1 MFKTILILSYLTLI
15 YASITNRFHEWVNEH
30 NIILTDY
37 DHTFNSWYD
46 NDKYIEQHN
55 AKNLSYTLGHNKY
68 SGLNI
73 TEFRQLMTSPFKQ
86 NDNNLRGNFAL
97 LKYPMDNY
105 ETLDLSVPSSI
116 DWRTLGAVTPVKDQG
131 QCGSCW
137 SFSVTGAMEGAY
149 KIKTNNL
156 VSFSEQ
162 ELVDCSLIK
171 YGGPNMGCNGGNMEP
186 TFDWIGKNGGI
197 CSGSSYPYISGTTK
211 TAGTCQHTCSL
222 VSGSKV
228 TSSIAVKPKSD
239 IDMINALSQHPVSI
253 AIEADQREFQ
263 LYSSGIFNSLNC
275 GQNLDHGVLLVGY
288 SPDYYIMK
296 NSWGTSWG
304 ESGYMKMARGS
315 QYNNG
320 AGQCGLLL
328 EGSFP
333 KL

>member
-1 MFKTILILSYLTLI
+1 MFKTILILSYLSLI

-86 NDNNLRGNFAL
+86 TDNNLRG
-97 LKYPMDNY
+97 NY

-149 KIKTNNL
+149 KIKTNSL

-197 CSGSSYPYISGTTK
+197 CLESSYPYISGTTK

-228 TSSIAVKPKSD
+228 TSSITVKPKSD
-239 IDMINALSQHPVSI
+239 IDMVNALAQQPVSI

-288 SPDYYIMK
+288 TPDYYIMK

-328 EGSFP
+328 EGSYP

>member
-1 MFKTILILSYLTLI
+1 MFIAIYLLTYLTLI
-15 YASITNRFHEWVNEH
+15 NGSVTNRFHEWVNEH
-30 NIILTDY
+30 NISLLDY
-37 DHTFNSWYD
+37 DHVFENWFD
-46 NDKYIEQHN
+46 NDKFIQQHN

-68 SGLNI
+68 SGFNLQEFKQLMSLQNTHNENYLRGYYESLNI
-73 TEFRQLMTSPFKQ
+73 SAP
-86 NDNNLRGNFAL
+86 
-97 LKYPMDNY
+97 
-105 ETLDLSVPSSI
+105 VSI

-137 SFSVTGAMEGAY
+137 SFSVTGAMEGIY
-149 KIKTNNL
+149 KIKNNKL

-162 ELVDCSLIK
+162 ELVDCSTIK
-171 YGGPNMGCNGGNMEP
+171 NGGPNMGCNGGNMQP

-197 CSGSSYPYISGTTK
+197 CSESSYPYISGSTK
-211 TAGTCQHTCSL
+211 TAGTCQHTCQL
-222 VSGSKV
+222 VSGSRV
-228 TSSIAVKPKSD
+228 VSSVAVRPKSD
-239 IDMINALSQHPVSI
+239 ADMINALAQQPVSI

-263 LYSSGIFNSLNC
+263 LYSGGIFNSLNC

-288 SPDYYIMK
+288 TSDYYIMK

-304 ESGYMKMARGS
+304 DKGYMLMARGS

-328 EGSFP
+328 EGSYP

>member
-1 MFKTILILSYLTLI
+1 MFSYIFVLTYLSLS
-15 YASITNRFHEWVNEH
+15 YASITDRFYNWVNTH
-30 NIILTDY
+30 NIDLHVSDY
-37 DHTFNSWYD
+37 DHVFENWFN
-46 NDKYIEQHN
+46 NDKFIQQHN
-55 AKNLSYTLGHNKY
+55 AKNLSYTLGHNRY
-68 SGLNI
+68 SGLNNE
-73 TEFRQLMTSPFKQ
+73 EFRQLMTTPLTH
-86 NDNNLRGNFAL
+86 NENHLRGFL
-97 LKYPMDNY
+97 SSLS
-105 ETLDLSVPSSI
+105 TTDLSIPSSI
-116 DWRTLGAVTPVKDQG
+116 DWRALGAVTPVKDQG

-137 SFSVTGAMEGAY
+137 SFSVTGALEGIY
-149 KIKTNNL
+149 QITNNKL

-162 ELVDCSLIK
+162 ELVDCSNIK
-171 YGGPNMGCNGGNMEP
+171 NGGPNMGCNGGNMQP
-186 TFDWIGKNGGI
+186 TFDWISKNGGL
-197 CSGSSYPYISGTTK
+197 CSESSYPYISGSTK

-239 IDMINALSQHPVSI
+239 IDMVTALSQQPVSI

-263 LYSSGIFNSLNC
+263 LYASGIFNSLNC

-304 ESGYMKMARGS
+304 ESGYMRMARGS
-315 QYNNG
+315 QYNSG

-328 EGSFP
+328 EGSYP

>member
-1 MFKTILILSYLTLI
+1 MFIAILSLI
-15 YASITNRFHEWVNEH
+15 YLSLSCASITDRFHEWVNEH
-30 NIILTDY
+30 NIMLSNY
-37 DHTFNSWYD
+37 DHIFNNWYD

-73 TEFRQLMTSPFKQ
+73 TEFRQLMTSPLTHY
-86 NDNNLRGNFAL
+86 DNQLRGH
-97 LKYPMDNY
+97 Y
-105 ETLDLSVPSSI
+105 ETFDLTAPSSI
-116 DWRTLGAVTPVKDQG
+116 DWRTQGAVTPIKDQG

-137 SFSVTGAMEGAY
+137 SFSVTGAMEGVY
-149 KIKTNNL
+149 KIKNNVL

-171 YGGPNMGCNGGNMEP
+171 NGGPNMGCNGGNMQP
-186 TFDWIGKNGGI
+186 TFDWISKNGGI
-197 CSGSSYPYISGTTK
+197 CSESSYPYISGKTK
-211 TAGTCQHTCSL
+211 TAGTCQRTCSL
-222 VSGSKV
+222 VSGSRV
-228 TSSIAVKPKSD
+228 TSSIAIKPKSD
-239 IDMINALSQHPVSI
+239 IDMVNALAQQPVSI

-328 EGSFP
+328 EASYP

>member
-30 NIILTDY
+30 NIVLSDY

-73 TEFRQLMTSPFKQ
+73 TEFRQLMTSPFKHT
-86 NDNNLRGNFAL
+86 DNNLRG
-97 LKYPMDNY
+97 YY

-197 CSGSSYPYISGTTK
+197 CSESSYPYISGTTK
-211 TAGTCQHTCSL
+211 TAGTCQHTCSS

-239 IDMINALSQHPVSI
+239 IDMVNALSQHPVSI